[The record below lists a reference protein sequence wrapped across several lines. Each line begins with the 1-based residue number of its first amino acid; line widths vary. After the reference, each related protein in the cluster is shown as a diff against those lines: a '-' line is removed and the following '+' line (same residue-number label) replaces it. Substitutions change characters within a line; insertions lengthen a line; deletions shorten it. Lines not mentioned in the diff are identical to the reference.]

1 MSSVMTVY
9 LVDRATVEA
18 AIGSKDET
26 LFKAIAEHWHESE
39 EDGERMCGCGDVA
52 LDAKSALRAVI
63 NGGPYTEDCG
73 YAYLDACERIC
84 AYFGEDIDEEDF
96 HHSFQERLD
105 KAFGRLGMDDE
116 GRIDLLYSFASRHG
130 LPEPDGA
137 NGGSWGNQ
145 LCADQLERW
154 ENSDPAVRARLRV
167 DVHEDLESRIKWMRA
182 AKAANK
188 DIMVFWA
195 G

>member
-1 MSSVMTVY
+1 MSSIMTVY
-9 LVDRATVEA
+9 LVDRTTVNA
-18 AIGSKDET
+18 AIGSKDEA
-26 LFKAIAEHWHESE
+26 LYEAITKNWHDSE
-39 EDGERMCGCGDVA
+39 EASERIFGCGDVA

-73 YAYLDACERIC
+73 YAYLQACERIC

-105 KAFGRLGMDDE
+105 KAFGKLGMDDE
-116 GRIDLLYSFASRHG
+116 SRIDLLYSFASNHG

-137 NGGSWGNQ
+137 NGGSWGRQ
-145 LCADQLERW
+145 LCTDQLEQW
-154 ENSDPAVRARLRV
+154 ENSDPAVRAGLRA
-167 DVHEDLESRIKWMRA
+167 DVRENLESRIEWMRA
-182 AKAANK
+182 AKTADK